1 MERFGGSGEP
11 LVVVD
16 YAHSPDALAN
26 ALAALRPVAV
36 ARGGRLAVVF
46 GCGGDRDRGKRPVM
60 GAIADSRADAVVI
73 TSDNPRSEDAAAIIA
88 EIRAGAPGAARRLLA
103 YPWPGNVRELQNCVE
118 RAVALARGD
127 TLTEDDLPPRIR
139 DHEAADVLVA
149 AHDPSELVTLEE
161 VERRYIRRVME
172 AVGGSKS
179 EAARVLGLDRSTL
192 YRKLDRYGVRGPRAA
207 SDD

>member
-1 MERFGGSGEP
+1 MAADGQSNGKSKGRKERAGSDP
-11 LVVVD
+11 V
-16 YAHSPDALAN
+16 DALGQKELSDDELEIIPTAVPREGDGYQV
-26 ALAALRPVAV
+26 ADKPSGGVAAGVIGSV
-36 ARGGRLAVVF
+36 
-46 GCGGDRDRGKRPVM
+46 
-60 GAIADSRADAVVI
+60 GA
-73 TSDNPRSEDAAAIIA
+73 
-88 EIRAGAPGAARRLLA
+88 
-103 YPWPGNVRELQNCVE
+103 
-118 RAVALARGD
+118 

-192 YRKLDRYGVRGPRAA
+192 YRKRDRYGVRAPGAA

>member
-88 EIRAGAPGAARRLLA
+88 EIRAGAPEAAVEADRARAIRQAIAAAAAEDVILVAGKGHETYQEVAGVRSHFSDAEQVRAALLA
-103 YPWPGNVRELQNCVE
+103 RWQ
-118 RAVALARGD
+118 A
-127 TLTEDDLPPRIR
+127 
-139 DHEAADVLVA
+139 
-149 AHDPSELVTLEE
+149 
-161 VERRYIRRVME
+161 
-172 AVGGSKS
+172 GG
-179 EAARVLGLDRSTL
+179 GQ
-192 YRKLDRYGVRGPRAA
+192 
-207 SDD
+207 